1 MIFKPNKI
9 LLGTHNP
16 NKAAELQEKLTLVGL
31 NEINFQTL
39 SDFPGL
45 PIAQETGDAI
55 EENALQKA
63 HFYFQ
68 HTQIPTLS
76 DDTGLFIEAL
86 NGEPGVHSAYYAGLP
101 ANSQKNI
108 QLVLNKMAEV
118 SNRKAYFETVIAFVF
133 FSENQIQEKIY
144 RYKLEG
150 NITLAPRGSNGFGYD
165 SIFQPIHSEKTLAEL
180 TASEKNK
187 ISHRA
192 KAIELFI
199 KDLYATI
206 TKLA

>member
-1 MIFKPNKI
+1 MIFKPDKI

-16 NKAAELQEKLTLVGL
+16 NKAVELQEKLTLIGV
-31 NEINFQTL
+31 NEIKFQTL
-39 SDFPGL
+39 FHFPTL
-45 PIAQETGDAI
+45 PIAPETGETI

-108 QLVLNKMAEV
+108 QLVLDKMAGV
-118 SNRKAYFETVIAFVF
+118 NNRKAYFETVIAFVF
-133 FSENQIQEKIY
+133 LFQNQVQQKIY

-150 NITLAPRGSNGFGYD
+150 HITLEPRGSNGFGYD
-165 SIFQPIHSEKTLAEL
+165 SIFQPIHSEKTLAEM

-192 KAIELFI
+192 KTIELFI